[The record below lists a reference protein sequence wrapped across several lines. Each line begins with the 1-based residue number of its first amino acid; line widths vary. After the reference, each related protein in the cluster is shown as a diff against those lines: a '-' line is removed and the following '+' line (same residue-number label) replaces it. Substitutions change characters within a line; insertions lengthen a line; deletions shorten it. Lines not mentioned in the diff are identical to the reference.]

1 MARNLKELYEIL
13 IEKYRNVR
21 IPKESNGIS
30 RNCLI
35 GDRAT
40 TRV

>member
-1 MARNLKELYEIL
+1 MPRNLKELYEIL

-21 IPKESNGIS
+21 IPRESNGMS

-35 GDRAT
+35 DNNAT